1 MVRETYALLTGLFVV
16 VLGTALIAAA
26 LFLGDYGNE
35 RDVYIVSTQG
45 VVSGL
50 NPESM
55 VIYRG
60 VRAGKVVS
68 IQFDPKDS
76 RNILVRIELDK
87 GLPITH
93 GTYATLRVQPLT
105 GLAQIE
111 LNDSGENPEPLQTS
125 LERPALIPLR
135 PSLFDQ
141 LTGSGTDLLTQAAQI
156 TNRLNTLL
164 GDDNQVRLQHTLK
177 ALEIAARELVT
188 LEQRASS
195 LLERIPGIEETLH
208 EALQA
213 HSSMAHDVRETSRR
227 IRELADD
234 VGRLAS
240 LGRAAGESLIGERM
254 AEWDAMLAD
263 LRRTAASFRKLSK
276 ALEEDPQTL
285 LLGPRPSPPGP
296 GEPGYQ
302 EPK

>member
-16 VLGTALIAAA
+16 VLGAVLIAVA

-45 VVSGL
+45 AVSGL
-50 NPESM
+50 NPESL

-111 LNDSGENPEPLQTS
+111 LNDSGENPEPLRTS
-125 LERPALIPLR
+125 PEQPALIPLR
-135 PSLFDQ
+135 PSLLDQ
-141 LTGSGTDLLTQAAQI
+141 LAGSGTDLLTQAAQI
-156 TNRLNTLL
+156 THRLNTLL
-164 GDDNQVRLQHTLK
+164 GDDNQIRLQHTLE
-177 ALEIAARELVT
+177 ALEIAARGLVD
-188 LEQRASS
+188 LERRAGSI
-195 LLERIPGIEETLH
+195 LERIPAIEGDLH
-208 EALQA
+208 EALKA

-227 IRELADD
+227 FRELADD

-240 LGRAAGESLIGERM
+240 LGRTAGESLIGERM
-254 AEWDAMLAD
+254 AEWDAMLDD
-263 LRRTAASFRKLSK
+263 LRRAAASFRKLSK
-276 ALEEDPQTL
+276 TLEEDPQTL
-285 LLGPRPSPPGP
+285 LLGPRPGPPGP

>member
-16 VLGTALIAAA
+16 VLGAAMIAVA

-35 RDVYIVSTQG
+35 REVYIVSTQG
-45 VVSGL
+45 AVSGL

-111 LNDSGENPEPLQTS
+111 LNDSGENPEPLRTS
-125 LERPALIPLR
+125 PERPALIPLH
-135 PSLFDQ
+135 PSLLDQ
-141 LTGSGTDLLTQAAQI
+141 LTGTGTDLMTQAAQI

-164 GDDNQVRLQHTLK
+164 GDDNQIRLRHTLE
-177 ALEIAARELVT
+177 ALETATRELVNLERRAGSA
-188 LEQRASS
+188 LEQV
-195 LLERIPGIEETLH
+195 PVIEKSLH

-213 HSSMAHDVRETSRR
+213 HSAMAHEVRETSHR

-234 VGRLAS
+234 VGRLVS
-240 LGRAAGESLIGERM
+240 LGRTAGKSLIGERLV
-254 AEWDAMLAD
+254 EWDAMLDD
-263 LRRTAASFRKLSK
+263 LRRTAANFRKLSK
-276 ALEEDPQTL
+276 ILEEDPQAL
-285 LLGPRPSPPGP
+285 LLGPRRDSPGP

-302 EPK
+302 EPQ

>member
-16 VLGTALIAAA
+16 VLGAALIAVA

-45 VVSGL
+45 AVSGL

-111 LNDSGENPEPLQTS
+111 LNDTGENPEPLRTS
-125 LERPALIPLR
+125 PERPALIPLR
-135 PSLFDQ
+135 PSLLDQ
-141 LTGSGTDLLTQAAQI
+141 LTGTGTDLLTQAAQI

-164 GDDNQVRLQHTLK
+164 GDDNQIRLQHTLE
-177 ALEIAARELVT
+177 ALEIAARELVDLARRT
-188 LEQRASS
+188 GSM
-195 LLERIPGIEETLH
+195 LERIPGIEENLH
-208 EALQA
+208 EALKA

-234 VGRLAS
+234 AGKLTS
-240 LGRAAGESLIGERM
+240 LGRTAGESLVGKRM
-254 AEWDAMLAD
+254 AEWEAMLDD
-263 LRRTAASFRKLSK
+263 LRRTAASFRTLSK
-276 ALEEDPQTL
+276 TLEEDPQTL
-285 LLGPRPSPPGP
+285 LLGPRPGLPGP